1 MSSRTREINKI
12 TMAIIRISVKLM
24 LLALLILLL
33 YEAVIR
39 GYAFGHAVF
48 YAEAVE
54 AAPGHDITVVV
65 KDGED
70 VSQAA
75 DELEKKGLIKNIYAF
90 LFQSRFYDYDKI
102 YPGTYTFTT
111 SMTSKEILQKRGTVS
126 NTQERE
132 NPHRSS
138 IPCESCRAQGR
149 SEEDEK
155 SGDKSGSTKTTQK
168 SADQS
173 TEKSESDQQKRQSDL
188 QTEEANAADPAK
200 STLSSGEAQAD
211 AHSYSGEDEEE
222 GGWIEDVIEDGQND
236 HR

>member
-102 YPGTYTFTT
+102 YPGTYTFNT
-111 SMTSKEILQKRGTVS
+111 SMTSKEILQ
-126 NTQERE
+126 
-132 NPHRSS
+132 
-138 IPCESCRAQGR
+138 
-149 SEEDEK
+149 
-155 SGDKSGSTKTTQK
+155 KSGSTKTTQK

>member
-102 YPGTYTFTT
+102 YPGTYTFNT
-111 SMTSKEILQKRGTVS
+111 SMTSKEILQKLS
-126 NTQERE
+126 EKPE
-132 NPHRSS
+132 N
-138 IPCESCRAQGR
+138 
-149 SEEDEK
+149 EEDEK
-155 SGDKSGSTKTTQK
+155 TGDKSGSTKTTQK

-200 STLSSGEAQAD
+200 STLLSGEAQAD

-222 GGWIEDVIEDGQND
+222 GGWIEDVTEDGQND
-236 HR
+236 RR

>member
-54 AAPGHDITVVV
+54 AAPGQ
-65 KDGED
+65 D

-102 YPGTYTFTT
+102 YPGTYTFNT
-111 SMTSKEILQKRGTVS
+111 SMTSKEILQKLS
-126 NTQERE
+126 EKPE
-132 NPHRSS
+132 N
-138 IPCESCRAQGR
+138 
-149 SEEDEK
+149 EEDEK

-222 GGWIEDVIEDGQND
+222 GGWIEDVTEDGQND
-236 HR
+236 RR

>member
-1 MSSRTREINKI
+1 MSSRTREINRI

-24 LLALLILLL
+24 LLALLILVL
-33 YEAVIR
+33 YEAVIQ

-54 AAPGHDITVVV
+54 EAPGHDITVVV

-102 YPGTYTFTT
+102 YPGTYTLNT
-111 SMTSKEILQKRGTVS
+111 SMTSKEILQKLS
-126 NTQERE
+126 EKPE
-132 NPHRSS
+132 N
-138 IPCESCRAQGR
+138 A
-149 SEEDEK
+149 EDGK
-155 SGDKSGSTKTTQK
+155 SGDKSGSGKTTQK
-168 SADQS
+168 STDQS
-173 TEKSESDQQKRQSDL
+173 ESTKQKSQSDL

-200 STLSSGEAQAD
+200 STLSSEEAQAD
-211 AHSYSGEDEEE
+211 EHSYSGEDEEE
-222 GGWIEDVIEDGQND
+222 GGWIEDVTEDGQND
-236 HR
+236 RR

>member
-12 TMAIIRISVKLM
+12 TMAIISISVKLM

-54 AAPGHDITVVV
+54 AAPGHNITVVV

-70 VSQAA
+70 VSQTAG
-75 DELEKKGLIKNIYAF
+75 ELEKKGLIKNIYAF

-102 YPGTYTFTT
+102 YPGTYTLNT
-111 SMTSKEILQKRGTVS
+111 SMTSKEILQKLS
-126 NTQERE
+126 DK
-132 NPHRSS
+132 P
-138 IPCESCRAQGR
+138 ESAKAVQ
-149 SEEDEK
+149 
-155 SGDKSGSTKTTQK
+155 KT
-168 SADQS
+168 ADQN
-173 TEKSESDQQKRQSDL
+173 TGGSENTKQKRQKDL
-188 QTEEANAADPAK
+188 QEEEANAADPAR

-211 AHSYSGEDEEE
+211 EHSYSGEDEEE
-222 GGWIEDVIEDGQND
+222 GGWIEDVTEDGQND
-236 HR
+236 RR

>member
-102 YPGTYTFTT
+102 YPGTYTFNT
-111 SMTSKEILQKRGTVS
+111 SMTSKEILQKLS
-126 NTQERE
+126 EKPE
-132 NPHRSS
+132 N
-138 IPCESCRAQGR
+138 
-149 SEEDEK
+149 EEDEK

-200 STLSSGEAQAD
+200 SEKAD
-211 AHSYSGEDEEE
+211 GSKM
-222 GGWIEDVIEDGQND
+222 
-236 HR
+236 

>member
-102 YPGTYTFTT
+102 YPGTYTFNT
-111 SMTSKEILQKRGTVS
+111 SMTSKEILQKLS
-126 NTQERE
+126 EKPE
-132 NPHRSS
+132 N
-138 IPCESCRAQGR
+138 
-149 SEEDEK
+149 EEDEK

-188 QTEEANAADPAK
+188 QTEEANAADPAR
-200 STLSSGEAQAD
+200 STLSSEEAQAD
-211 AHSYSGEDEEE
+211 EHSYSGEDEEE
-222 GGWIEDVIEDGQND
+222 GGWIEDVTEDGQND
-236 HR
+236 RR

>member
-1 MSSRTREINKI
+1 MSNRTREINRI

-24 LLALLILLL
+24 LLALWILVL
-33 YEAVIR
+33 YEAVIQ

-54 AAPGHDITVVV
+54 EAPGHDITVVV

-102 YPGTYTFTT
+102 YPGTYTLNT
-111 SMTSKEILQKRGTVS
+111 SMTSKDILQKLS
-126 NTQERE
+126 EKPE
-132 NPHRSS
+132 N
-138 IPCESCRAQGR
+138 A
-149 SEEDEK
+149 EDGK
-155 SGDKSGSTKTTQK
+155 SGDKSENSKTTPK
-168 SADQS
+168 S
-173 TEKSESDQQKRQSDL
+173 TEKSSEKSENIQQKSQDDL

-200 STLSSGEAQAD
+200 NTLSSEEAQAD
-211 AHSYSGEDEEE
+211 EHSYSGEDEEE
-222 GGWIEDVIEDGQND
+222 GGWIEDVTEDGQND
-236 HR
+236 RR

>member
-12 TMAIIRISVKLM
+12 TMASIRISVKLM

-102 YPGTYTFTT
+102 YPGTYTFNT
-111 SMTSKEILQKRGTVS
+111 SMTSKEILQKLS
-126 NTQERE
+126 EKPE
-132 NPHRSS
+132 N
-138 IPCESCRAQGR
+138 
-149 SEEDEK
+149 EEDEK
-155 SGDKSGSTKTTQK
+155 TGDKSGSTKTTQK

-173 TEKSESDQQKRQSDL
+173 TENSESDQQIRQSDL
-188 QTEEANAADPAK
+188 QTEDANAADPAWPAEHPGG
-200 STLSSGEAQAD
+200 SCTGLLPGTRPPENAAGPWTSQTRPGSGSLWAGA
-211 AHSYSGEDEEE
+211 Y
-222 GGWIEDVIEDGQND
+222 
-236 HR
+236 

>member
-102 YPGTYTFTT
+102 YPGTYTFNT
-111 SMTSKEILQKRGTVS
+111 SMTSKEILQKLS
-126 NTQERE
+126 EKPE
-132 NPHRSS
+132 N
-138 IPCESCRAQGR
+138 
-149 SEEDEK
+149 EEDEK
-155 SGDKSGSTKTTQK
+155 TGDKSGSTKTTQK

-188 QTEEANAADPAK
+188 QTEEANAADPACGRGFPG
-200 STLSSGEAQAD
+200 SDTSGSPAN
-211 AHSYSGEDEEE
+211 SL
-222 GGWIEDVIEDGQND
+222 
-236 HR
+236 

>member
-12 TMAIIRISVKLM
+12 TMAIVRISVKLM

-102 YPGTYTFTT
+102 YPGTYTFNT
-111 SMTSKEILQKRGTVS
+111 SMTSKEILQKLS
-126 NTQERE
+126 EKPE
-132 NPHRSS
+132 N
-138 IPCESCRAQGR
+138 
-149 SEEDEK
+149 EEDEK

-173 TEKSESDQQKRQSDL
+173 TEKSESDQQKCQSDL

-200 STLSSGEAQAD
+200 STLSSREAQAD

-222 GGWIEDVIEDGQND
+222 GGWIEDVTEDGQND
-236 HR
+236 RR

>member
-12 TMAIIRISVKLM
+12 TMAIVRISVKLM

-102 YPGTYTFTT
+102 YPGTYTFNT
-111 SMTSKEILQKRGTVS
+111 SMTSKEILQKLS
-126 NTQERE
+126 EKPE
-132 NPHRSS
+132 N
-138 IPCESCRAQGR
+138 
-149 SEEDEK
+149 EEDEK
-155 SGDKSGSTKTTQK
+155 SGDKSGSTK
-168 SADQS
+168 
-173 TEKSESDQQKRQSDL
+173 ERRSE
-188 QTEEANAADPAK
+188 
-200 STLSSGEAQAD
+200 
-211 AHSYSGEDEEE
+211 Y
-222 GGWIEDVIEDGQND
+222 
-236 HR
+236 

>member
-102 YPGTYTFTT
+102 YPGTYTFNT
-111 SMTSKEILQKRGTVS
+111 SMTSKEILQKLS
-126 NTQERE
+126 EKPE
-132 NPHRSS
+132 N
-138 IPCESCRAQGR
+138 
-149 SEEDEK
+149 EEDEK
-155 SGDKSGSTKTTQK
+155 TGDKSGSTKTTQK

-173 TEKSESDQQKRQSDL
+173 TENQKVISKNVSQTFRQKKQMQQILQRAPFHREKPRQMRIPIL
-188 QTEEANAADPAK
+188 VKMRKKAAGSK
-200 STLSSGEAQAD
+200 M
-211 AHSYSGEDEEE
+211 
-222 GGWIEDVIEDGQND
+222 
-236 HR
+236 

>member
-102 YPGTYTFTT
+102 YPGTYTFNT
-111 SMTSKEILQKRGTVS
+111 SMTSKEILQKLS
-126 NTQERE
+126 EKPE
-132 NPHRSS
+132 N
-138 IPCESCRAQGR
+138 
-149 SEEDEK
+149 EEDEK
-155 SGDKSGSTKTTQK
+155 SGDKSGSTKTTQRAQIRVLK
-168 SADQS
+168 NQKVISKNVSQTFRQKKQMQQILQRAPFHR
-173 TEKSESDQQKRQSDL
+173 EKPRQMRIPIL
-188 QTEEANAADPAK
+188 VKMRKKAAGSK
-200 STLSSGEAQAD
+200 M
-211 AHSYSGEDEEE
+211 
-222 GGWIEDVIEDGQND
+222 
-236 HR
+236 

>member
-102 YPGTYTFTT
+102 YPGTYTFNT
-111 SMTSKEILQKRGTVS
+111 SMTSKEILQKLS
-126 NTQERE
+126 EKPE
-132 NPHRSS
+132 N
-138 IPCESCRAQGR
+138 
-149 SEEDEK
+149 EEDEK

-188 QTEEANAADPAK
+188 QTEEANAMQTCKEHPFI
-200 STLSSGEAQAD
+200 LGEARQMRIPILVKMRKKA
-211 AHSYSGEDEEE
+211 AGSKM
-222 GGWIEDVIEDGQND
+222 
-236 HR
+236 

>member
-102 YPGTYTFTT
+102 YPGTYTFNT
-111 SMTSKEILQKRGTVS
+111 SMTSKEILQKLS
-126 NTQERE
+126 EKPE
-132 NPHRSS
+132 N
-138 IPCESCRAQGR
+138 
-149 SEEDEK
+149 EEDEQHK
-155 SGDKSGSTKTTQK
+155 RAQIRVLKNQKVISKNVSQTFRQKKQMQQILQRAPFHREKPRQMRIPILVKMRKKAAGSKM
-168 SADQS
+168 
-173 TEKSESDQQKRQSDL
+173 
-188 QTEEANAADPAK
+188 
-200 STLSSGEAQAD
+200 
-211 AHSYSGEDEEE
+211 
-222 GGWIEDVIEDGQND
+222 
-236 HR
+236 

>member
-102 YPGTYTFTT
+102 YPGTYTFNT
-111 SMTSKEILQKRGTVS
+111 SMTSKEILQKLS
-126 NTQERE
+126 EKPE
-132 NPHRSS
+132 N
-138 IPCESCRAQGR
+138 
-149 SEEDEK
+149 EEDEK
-155 SGDKSGSTKTTQK
+155 TGDKSGSTKTK
-168 SADQS
+168 
-173 TEKSESDQQKRQSDL
+173 ERRSE
-188 QTEEANAADPAK
+188 
-200 STLSSGEAQAD
+200 
-211 AHSYSGEDEEE
+211 Y
-222 GGWIEDVIEDGQND
+222 
-236 HR
+236 

>member
-33 YEAVIR
+33 YEAV

-102 YPGTYTFTT
+102 YPGTYTFNT
-111 SMTSKEILQKRGTVS
+111 SMTSKEILQKLS
-126 NTQERE
+126 EKSE
-132 NPHRSS
+132 N
-138 IPCESCRAQGR
+138 
-149 SEEDEK
+149 EEDEK
-155 SGDKSGSTKTTQK
+155 SGAQKQHKRAQIRVLKNQKVISKNVSQTFRQKKQMQQILQRAPFHREKPRQMRIPILVKMRKKAAGSKM
-168 SADQS
+168 
-173 TEKSESDQQKRQSDL
+173 
-188 QTEEANAADPAK
+188 
-200 STLSSGEAQAD
+200 
-211 AHSYSGEDEEE
+211 
-222 GGWIEDVIEDGQND
+222 
-236 HR
+236 

>member
-102 YPGTYTFTT
+102 YPATYTFNT
-111 SMTSKEILQKRGTVS
+111 SMTSKEILQKLKSQKMKRTKKPGI
-126 NTQERE
+126 NQGAQKQ
-132 NPHRSS
+132 HK
-138 IPCESCRAQGR
+138 RAQIR
-149 SEEDEK
+149 VLKNQKVISKNVSQTFRQKKQMQQILQRAPFHREK
-155 SGDKSGSTKTTQK
+155 PRQMRIPILVKMRKKAAGSKM
-168 SADQS
+168 
-173 TEKSESDQQKRQSDL
+173 
-188 QTEEANAADPAK
+188 
-200 STLSSGEAQAD
+200 
-211 AHSYSGEDEEE
+211 
-222 GGWIEDVIEDGQND
+222 
-236 HR
+236 

>member
-1 MSSRTREINKI
+1 MSNRTREINRI

-24 LLALLILLL
+24 LLALLILVL
-33 YEAVIR
+33 YEAVIQ

-54 AAPGHDITVVV
+54 EAPGHDITVVV

-102 YPGTYTFTT
+102 YPGTYTLNT
-111 SMTSKEILQKRGTVS
+111 SMTSKDILQKLS
-126 NTQERE
+126 EKPE
-132 NPHRSS
+132 N
-138 IPCESCRAQGR
+138 A
-149 SEEDEK
+149 EDGK
-155 SGDKSGSTKTTQK
+155 SGDKSENSKTTPK
-168 SADQS
+168 S
-173 TEKSESDQQKRQSDL
+173 TEKSSEKSENIQQKSQDDL

-200 STLSSGEAQAD
+200 STLSSEEAQAD
-211 AHSYSGEDEEE
+211 EHSYSGEDEEE
-222 GGWIEDVIEDGQND
+222 GGWIEDVTEDGQND
-236 HR
+236 RR

>member
-102 YPGTYTFTT
+102 YPGTYT
-111 SMTSKEILQKRGTVS
+111 ILQKLS
-126 NTQERE
+126 EKPE
-132 NPHRSS
+132 N
-138 IPCESCRAQGR
+138 
-149 SEEDEK
+149 EEDEK
-155 SGDKSGSTKTTQK
+155 TGDKSGSTKTTQK

-222 GGWIEDVIEDGQND
+222 GGWIEDVTEDGQND
-236 HR
+236 RR

>member
-65 KDGED
+65 KD

-102 YPGTYTFTT
+102 YPGTYTFNT
-111 SMTSKEILQKRGTVS
+111 SMTSKEILQKLS
-126 NTQERE
+126 EKPE
-132 NPHRSS
+132 N
-138 IPCESCRAQGR
+138 
-149 SEEDEK
+149 EEDEK
-155 SGDKSGSTKTTQK
+155 SGDKSGSTQK

-222 GGWIEDVIEDGQND
+222 GGWIEDVTEDGQND
-236 HR
+236 RR

>member
-102 YPGTYTFTT
+102 YPGTYTFNT
-111 SMTSKEILQKRGTVS
+111 SMTSKEILQKLS
-126 NTQERE
+126 EKPE
-132 NPHRSS
+132 N
-138 IPCESCRAQGR
+138 
-149 SEEDEK
+149 EEDEK

-173 TEKSESDQQKRQSDL
+173 TENQKVISKNVSQTFRQKKQMQQILQRAPFHREKPRQMRIPIL
-188 QTEEANAADPAK
+188 VKMRKKAAGSK
-200 STLSSGEAQAD
+200 M
-211 AHSYSGEDEEE
+211 
-222 GGWIEDVIEDGQND
+222 
-236 HR
+236 